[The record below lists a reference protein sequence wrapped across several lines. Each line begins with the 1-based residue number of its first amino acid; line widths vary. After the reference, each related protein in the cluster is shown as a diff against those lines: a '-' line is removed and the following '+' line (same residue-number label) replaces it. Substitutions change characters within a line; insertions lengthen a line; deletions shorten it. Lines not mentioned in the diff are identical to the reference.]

1 MYLFFC
7 VFDMFHL
14 VTHMV
19 HMARCLSCS
28 PWSSIGTSWYKATL
42 GLGYFFGGGEKS
54 LKRKT
59 HCQCHVRLLEG
70 NPFQKVIY
78 FEAHTCITTGY
89 FIQLASWVLTLQLRH
104 SQHNYM
110 KMCVSLLHHRWSMC
124 LNISI
129 PCLTFTHW
137 IPGVGAIYLT
147 EKLLT
152 NRLANR

>member
-1 MYLFFC
+1 MCLICSTWWPTWFTWPG
-7 VFDMFHL
+7 VSHVAL
-14 VTHMV
+14 EAPL
-19 HMARCLSCS
+19 ARRGTKL
-28 PWSSIGTSWYKATL
+28 PWDWVI
-42 GLGYFFGGGEKS
+42 FFGGQKNLWKGRPIAS
-54 LKRKT
+54 AMWDYWR
-59 HCQCHVRLLEG
+59 VS
-70 NPFQKVIY
+70 PFQKVIY